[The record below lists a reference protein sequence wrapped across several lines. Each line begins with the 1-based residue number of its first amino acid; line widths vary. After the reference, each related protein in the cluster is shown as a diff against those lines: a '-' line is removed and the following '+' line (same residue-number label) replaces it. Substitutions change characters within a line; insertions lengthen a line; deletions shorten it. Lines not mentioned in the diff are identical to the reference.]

1 LYGDWGEEE
10 LCDLE
15 SQDVKTS
22 DAARFDRQSFSELN
36 LIWLAPSPK
45 SPVFGG
51 LSLNP

>member
-22 DAARFDRQSFSELN
+22 DAARFDRQSFGELN
-36 LIWLAPSPK
+36 LIWLARPRNHPFSAVYP
-45 SPVFGG
+45 
-51 LSLNP
+51 